1 MNNIYLSIGSNI
13 GNRLNNIN
21 KSISLL
27 KENDMVILKQSS
39 IYLTEPKGY
48 IKQIDFYNIVVLIS
62 TNLDIDNFYL
72 VIRKIEISIGKKE
85 NHFQNRPRI
94 IDIDILTFGSEVIEN
109 TTLTVP
115 HARLNQRKFVLIPW
129 NEIDSTFIVPL
140 LNKTVFS
147 LLNAVEDSSK
157 VCKLLVSK

>member
-1 MNNIYLSIGSNI
+1 MNDVYLSIGSNI

-21 KSISLL
+21 KSIYLL
-27 KENDMVILKQSS
+27 EENNMVILKQSS

-48 IKQIDFYNIVVLIS
+48 NKQSNFYNIVVLIS
-62 TNLDIDNFYL
+62 TNLDINDFFS
-72 VIRKIEISIGKKE
+72 VVRKIEISIGKKE
-85 NHFQNRPRI
+85 NHLPNRPRT
-94 IDIDILTFGSEVIEN
+94 IDIDILTFGIKVIQN
-109 TTLTVP
+109 TILTVP

-129 NEIDSTFIVPL
+129 NELDSTFVVPL